1 LERLFFQALA
11 QYGKGKKQPE
21 CTSVLPKAI
30 ISGFALPHR
39 TISKRLGR
47 SGRLY
52 PKGVCMRH
60 YEIIL
65 LIHPDQS
72 EQVPAMLERY
82 KGMITAG
89 GGKVHRVEDWGRRQ
103 LAYLINK
110 LAKAHYL
117 CVNIEADQAVMA
129 ELEHAFKFNDAVLRH
144 LTVQKKKAETG
155 PSSMM
160 KTVER
165 EEARKASQAEYAAAG
180 ER

>member
-1 LERLFFQALA
+1 
-11 QYGKGKKQPE
+11 
-21 CTSVLPKAI
+21 
-30 ISGFALPHR
+30 
-39 TISKRLGR
+39 
-47 SGRLY
+47 
-52 PKGVCMRH
+52 MRH

-65 LIHPDQS
+65 MIHPDQS

-82 KGMITAG
+82 KAMVTTG

-103 LAYLINK
+103 LTYMINK

-117 CVNIEADQAVMA
+117 CINIEADQAVMG

-160 KTVER
+160 KSVER
-165 EEARKASQAEYAAAG
+165 EENRKDQRAEYAAG
-180 ER
+180 